1 MKNIFIFNLIIMK
14 IDITMRCQASV
25 IKKDFGELH
34 NIVVLIILE
43 FENILKQ
50 GIYESLWSI
59 KDCSA
64 V

>member
-14 IDITMRCQASV
+14 IDITMRCQSSV
-25 IKKDFGELH
+25 IKKDFGEL
-34 NIVVLIILE
+34 NNVVLIILE

-50 GIYESLWSI
+50 GIYESLWTI
-59 KDCSA
+59 KGCSA